1 MAINCDDAGVQP
13 HLLPVIAGAR
23 NLLTVTDSTAAQG
36 SLAVADIVYVSRLKS
51 HWADRVIME
60 RVIRTVAWVVTERCL
75 QKVLVLLLY
84 TAPSNVHPTLPCLA
98 GLWGLHL
105 ALARQNNVLVFVFAT
120 LRRVPV
126 PQICTCMSGTV
137 IALQTRINRRQVVTS
152 QLLAFSVQASRH
164 SHGCS

>member
-1 MAINCDDAGVQP
+1 MAINCDDAGVPP

-105 ALARQNNVLVFVFAT
+105 ALAPPEQRACCCFVRPCDAYLFRKYAHAC
-120 LRRVPV
+120 RER
-126 PQICTCMSGTV
+126 
-137 IALQTRINRRQVVTS
+137 
-152 QLLAFSVQASRH
+152 
-164 SHGCS
+164 